1 MSFFILAKIIHIISI
16 IFFIGVVS
24 FRTFVMPVLK
34 TRFDKATYMDIDKL
48 IGLKAR
54 SIIKINNV
62 FLIISGLYLLSFYYE
77 SANTILYIK
86 ATIGLIL
93 ALVFYI
99 VPIIMMKIK
108 HISWFNTF
116 FHHLF
121 FSLMMTAVILSQLI

>member
-99 VPIIMMKIK
+99 VPIIMMKTK

-121 FSLMMTAVILSQLI
+121 FSLMMTVVILSQLI